1 MEFSH
6 YKKKKKF
13 VEFFNV
19 DVWSYYVQH
28 NCFFINSVSLIFKWD
43 KVIPSFSLIHFSF
56 VTFDWGRKSEEQK
69 IYRWNKSWIK
79 ENKVEGIKKNWEKI
93 YILSL
98 FGRKAKNKERNN
110 SFFIIYYCIPII
122 WRGKK
127 LVFGGKKNCA
137 PYFYFSSNFHFDFGD
152 CILWVWIKMLLIS
165 TFHLYQRDKNFNLC
179 HIFLLPFSCSLKLPQ
194 TYNFL
199 SWEEGEFESYMY
211 SLEIA

>member
-1 MEFSH
+1 M
-6 YKKKKKF
+6 
-13 VEFFNV
+13 EFFNV

-28 NCFFINSVSLIFKWD
+28 NCFLLILSRLFFKWD

-56 VTFDWGRKSEEQK
+56 VTFDWGRKNEEQK

-110 SFFIIYYCIPII
+110 SFFIIYYCIPIM

-127 LVFGGKKNCA
+127 LVLGGKKKLCSL
-137 PYFYFSSNFHFDFGD
+137 FLFFFQFSFWFWRLHFVG
-152 CILWVWIKMLLIS
+152 L
-165 TFHLYQRDKNFNLC
+165 DKNATHLHF
-179 HIFLLPFSCSLKLPQ
+179 PFIPK
-194 TYNFL
+194 
-199 SWEEGEFESYMY
+199 G
-211 SLEIA
+211 